1 MSILSFWKKL
11 FGEDSKSP
19 KEQFKESY
27 QRTKIKRINPQS
39 YEEGLRGEVAFP
51 EEGEINLSKYEPGEH
66 IPDSLSREEV
76 VDIISNREK
85 AKRART
91 VKGRFKADDKTTP
104 EVNEAWESGKA
115 PKKKAKVTRKKKKK

>member
-27 QRTKIKRINPQS
+27 QRTKIKRIDTQS

-51 EEGEINLSKYEPGEH
+51 
-66 IPDSLSREEV
+66 
-76 VDIISNREK
+76 
-85 AKRART
+85 
-91 VKGRFKADDKTTP
+91 
-104 EVNEAWESGKA
+104 
-115 PKKKAKVTRKKKKK
+115 

>member
-51 EEGEINLSKYEPGEH
+51 EEGEVNLTKYEPGEH
-66 IPDSLSREEV
+66 IPDSLSKEEV
-76 VDIISNREK
+76 ADIK

-91 VKGRFKADDKTTP
+91 VKGRFKADDKATP
-104 EVNEAWESGKA
+104 KVNEAWESGKA

>member
-51 EEGEINLSKYEPGEH
+51 EEGEVNLTKYEPGEH
-66 IPDSLSREEV
+66 IPDSLSKEEV
-76 VDIISNREK
+76 ADIK

-91 VKGRFKADDKTTP
+91 VKGRFKADDKATP